1 MAKQDSTPATAT
13 PAARR
18 KTPAPPGTKRNARPA
33 PTPPAR
39 PAPARAATTRPRPPS
54 GIAARWAGVQRF
66 YRETVAELRR
76 VQWPDRLTTRNLT
89 LVVIGMSVALSAV
102 LGAFDLLMTKLFQWL
117 L

>member
-1 MAKQDSTPATAT
+1 V
-13 PAARR
+13 
-18 KTPAPPGTKRNARPA
+18 
-33 PTPPAR
+33 
-39 PAPARAATTRPRPPS
+39 
-54 GIAARWAGVQRF
+54 AARWAGVQRF

-117 L
+117 LKF